1 MRVFRISEKNVN
13 FVPNELTMVAI
24 PNVIYEYLECNRRVT
39 VPALGTFITK
49 GSRDSVLFS
58 EFLKSDDGVLAS
70 LLVEHG
76 VDAEEVKVLIEEFV
90 REVREVL
97 DQGEAYE
104 IAPMGRLI
112 KSDGAILF
120 ECEKIEPKEIEPEVE
135 ISQDVEEQ
143 IVERIFESL
152 SSFDEEPKQKEQS
165 PSVTVPISAPQ
176 PKMQPKA
183 KYDVWL
189 IVALV
194 AVLFAIFALL
204 YGIIV
209 EWQIGNISFGS
220 AIDDVLY
227 SIFG

>member
-97 DQGEAYE
+97 DRGEVYE

-120 ECEKIEPKEIEPEVE
+120 ECEKIEPEVE

-165 PSVTVPISAPQ
+165 PPVTAPISAPISAPQ